1 MDKIVIPTPEFSLKL
16 PISGETVKY
25 RPFLVREEKLLLML
39 KEAKDNAL
47 VIDNLKKI
55 MQLCIL
61 DDTSIANISY
71 ADFEFLF
78 LNMRVRSIGET
89 IDLET
94 ECESCGKKTPCV
106 ADLNQ
111 VTEEMEAAT
120 VPDKTVMLTNEIG
133 VIVKPLEL
141 RNASAVANLQEK
153 DQLKII
159 AAFID
164 KIFTENDVSSFTE
177 LSTDHQ
183 AAFVD
188 SLSMKH
194 ISMIME
200 RVAQFPRLKADI
212 EYTCTHCQH
221 KGKMRIEGLDNFFI

>member
-1 MDKIVIPTPEFSLKL
+1 MDKLVIPTPEFSLKL

-39 KEAKDNAL
+39 KEAKDNTMI
-47 VIDNLKKI
+47 IDNLKKI

-61 DDTSIANISY
+61 DNTSVANISY

-106 ADLNQ
+106 IDLNQ
-111 VTEEMEAAT
+111 VTEEMEKSS

-141 RNASAVANLQEK
+141 RNASAISNLTEK
-153 DQLKII
+153 DQLKIV

-164 KIFTENDVSSFTE
+164 KIFTEKDVSSFTE
-177 LSTDHQ
+177 LSSDHQ
-183 AAFVD
+183 LAFID

-200 RVAQFPRLKADI
+200 RVSQFPRLKADI
-212 EYTCTHCQH
+212 QYVCTHCQH
-221 KGKMRIEGLDNFFI
+221 NGNIQVEGLDNFFI